1 MDEKTLARQMF
12 ELELKVGRLE
22 SEIIKDR
29 NQVKKTTTFKHELVG
44 MQKMLG
50 HQSKELQGLKH
61 VYKKLGTQLKY
72 HRYLAAALTVNAVMN
87 TCGQYVFDKK

>member
-22 SEIIKDR
+22 SEIIKAS
-29 NQVKKTTTFKHELVG
+29 NQVKETPTFKHELVG

-50 HQSKELQGLKH
+50 HQSKEIQGLKH
-61 VYKKLGTQLKY
+61 VYQKLGTQVRNQRHLG
-72 HRYLAAALTVNAVMN
+72 LALTASVLLWNIRDFMSW
-87 TCGQYVFDKK
+87 QK